1 MPLTPRTN
9 PIGIDLGAAAL
20 KACQLDAHGRA
31 VASLVLPRQK
41 FGAEHDAAELARL
54 AQMLDRQGF
63 VGRRV
68 VAACPWSSIISEPL
82 RLPPADSGAPRAA
95 LAAAEIARLRQLTP
109 GTFEIGF
116 WPIPTPAR
124 GGEGSFVMASVATH
138 QQTNAYID
146 HFDAADL
153 DLVALDTPA
162 AALCRGVLADLA
174 GRKGMTLV
182 IDLGHGQARSV
193 VLAQGAVV
201 FERGNEEAGLMHL
214 LGQIKE
220 TLQVEDEAATLL
232 LRKAGLS
239 HTAKKEGDAA
249 HDPAWR
255 EALAEVQSLVIAH
268 FDAVARELAMALNY
282 VGHRYPD
289 LTMDAGLIT
298 GGGALLPGVQAY
310 LSSALGLPM
319 QTPGGEQGE
328 PQAALCVTAGGLAA
342 HEQTARRAA
351 A

>member
-1 MPLTPRTN
+1 MLLPTRPN
-9 PIGIDLGAAAL
+9 PIGIDLGASAL
-20 KACQLDAHGRA
+20 KACQHDAHGRP
-31 VASLVLPRQK
+31 VASLVLPRRA

-68 VAACPWSSIISEPL
+68 VAACPWNSIISESL
-82 RLPPADSGAPRAA
+82 RLPPAESGAPRAA
-95 LAAAEIARLRQLTP
+95 LAAAEMARLRQLTP

-116 WPIPTPAR
+116 WPIPAPAR

-138 QQTNAYID
+138 QQTNAYLD
-146 HFDAADL
+146 HFDAAGL

-162 AALCRGVLADLA
+162 GALCRGVLADLA
-174 GRKGMTLV
+174 GRRGMTLI
-182 IDLGHGQARSV
+182 IDLGHRQARSV
-193 VLAQGAVV
+193 VMAEGVVV
-201 FERGNEEAGLMHL
+201 FERGNDEAGLIHVL
-214 LGQIKE
+214 DQIKE
-220 TLQVEDEAATLL
+220 ALQVDDEAAGLL

-239 HTAKKEGDAA
+239 STTKKEGDLAQ
-249 HDPAWR
+249 DPAWR
-255 EALAEVQSLVIAH
+255 EALAEVRSLVIAH

-289 LTMDAGLIT
+289 LAIETGLMT

-310 LSSALGLPM
+310 LSSALGLPI
-319 QTPGGEQGE
+319 QTPGGD
-328 PQAALCVTAGGLAA
+328 PQATLCVTAGGLAA
-342 HEQTARRAA
+342 HAQSLRRAA